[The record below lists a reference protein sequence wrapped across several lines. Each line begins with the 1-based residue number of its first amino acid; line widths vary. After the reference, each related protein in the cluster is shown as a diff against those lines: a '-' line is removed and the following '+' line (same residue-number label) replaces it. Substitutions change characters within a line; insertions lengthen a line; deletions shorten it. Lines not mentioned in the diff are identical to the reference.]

1 MRWSARLS
9 TEAPSTQMSASMAS
23 TPARRINNRARRE
36 RERKSGEKRSR
47 EGMGM
52 TLMGR
57 GSPTEVGD
65 TALLLSRYLMNFF
78 LHLSYLTSMCRN
90 QIFLGFRISE
100 LQR

>member
-9 TEAPSTQMSASMAS
+9 KEAPSTQMSASMAS

-65 TALLLSRYLMNFF
+65 TALLWSRYVMNFF